1 MSGCFSKVFFA
12 DETIRSSEHKVA
24 NSCASFKSVII
35 NASEAKYVMDY
46 CFSWEKLRL
55 FSLAFGM
62 PKRNKSEK
70 KKKIY
75 CCECQFW

>member
-1 MSGCFSKVFFA
+1 MSGYFSKDFFA

-35 NASEAKYVMDY
+35 NARLSQVMDY
-46 CFSWEKLRL
+46 CFPWEKLRL

-62 PKRNKSEK
+62 PKKTSKDK
-70 KKKIY
+70 KGDLLL
-75 CCECQFW
+75 